1 MKKKENDGTAEAI
14 LLVQTILF
22 AVVRQQGL
30 SKEKAEKFIKEL
42 MEEMEKGAK
51 SNKSDKE
58 MEKVFKKLFK
68 KYGIDEKNNGA

>member
-42 MEEMEKGAK
+42 MEEMEK
-51 SNKSDKE
+51 
-58 MEKVFKKLFK
+58 VFKKLFK